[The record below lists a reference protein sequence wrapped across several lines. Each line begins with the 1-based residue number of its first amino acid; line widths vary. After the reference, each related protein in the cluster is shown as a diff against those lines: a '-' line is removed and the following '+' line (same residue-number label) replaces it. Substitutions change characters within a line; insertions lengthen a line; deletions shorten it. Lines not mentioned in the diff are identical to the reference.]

1 MEAGRIT
8 PDLPRADQGAH
19 GDWVGQPVASL
30 DTPAPLLD
38 LDLFERNAGDIGAF
52 LTSHGLGW
60 RPHSKAHKSPF
71 LARLQVRLGAVGVTC
86 AKVGEAE
93 VMVAG
98 GIPEVLVANHLGT
111 ALKWSRAAALQ
122 RHAKVIVCVD
132 DPEHVRLASA
142 AAVAAGVTI
151 PLLIEV
157 DIGMHRVGVR
167 STEAALVLA
176 ARIDAAPG
184 LHLAGL
190 MGYEGHLLR
199 VWPRE
204 AKLEQCAAALA
215 ILTDAAD
222 AVRAAGHNVEI
233 VSSGG
238 TGSFECTADLP
249 GLTESQAGGGCLMDR
264 FYAEECHVGYAQALT
279 LLATTVSV
287 QAEGGVIVDAGFKS
301 LGSPNGFAPA
311 LVLDPPGVEVV
322 GLSAEHG
329 ILSAGADQLAVGDQ
343 VRMIP
348 AYSDAML
355 FLHDHLIGHRGEVV
369 TDVIPMLG
377 RGRLT

>member
-1 MEAGRIT
+1 
-8 PDLPRADQGAH
+8 
-19 GDWVGQPVASL
+19 VASL

-38 LDLFERNAGDIGAF
+38 LDLFERNAWEISQF
-52 LTSHGLGW
+52 LTSHGLAW
-60 RPHSKAHKSPF
+60 RPHTKAHKSPY
-71 LARLQVRLGAVGVTC
+71 LARLQLRLGAVGITC
-86 AKVGEAE
+86 AKLGEAE

-111 ALKWSRAAALQ
+111 RLKWNRAAALQ
-122 RHAKVIVCVD
+122 RDARVIICVD
-132 DPEHVRLASA
+132 DAEHIRLASA

-157 DIGMHRVGVR
+157 DVGMRRVGVR
-167 STEAALVLA
+167 SAEAALDLA

-184 LHLAGL
+184 LHLAGV

-204 AKLEQCAAALA
+204 EKIAQCAAALA
-215 ILTDAAD
+215 ILTGVAD
-222 AVRAAGHNVEI
+222 ALRAAGHDVDI

-238 TGSFECTADLP
+238 TGSFGCTADLP

-264 FYAEECHVGYAQALT
+264 FYAEDCHVEYAYALT
-279 LLATTVSV
+279 LLTTTVSV
-287 QAEGGVIVDAGFKS
+287 RAEGRVVVDAGFKT
-301 LGSPNGFAPA
+301 LGSPNGFAPP
-311 LVLDPPGVEVV
+311 LVLDRPGVEVI

-329 ILSAGADQLAVGDQ
+329 ILSAGADPIAVGDQ
-343 VRMIP
+343 LRMIP

-355 FLHDHLIGHRGEVV
+355 FLHDHLIGHRGDVV
-369 TDVIPMLG
+369 TDVIPMPG